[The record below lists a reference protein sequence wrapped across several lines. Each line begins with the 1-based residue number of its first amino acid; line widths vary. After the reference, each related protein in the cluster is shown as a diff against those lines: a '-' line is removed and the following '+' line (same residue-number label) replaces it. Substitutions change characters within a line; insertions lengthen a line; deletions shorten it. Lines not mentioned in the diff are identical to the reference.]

1 VTLVLAEKF
10 RSGAKCLALGMT
22 LSYLPVVPGS
32 AQAQEAAAP
41 ASDIVSTWFDTLNN
55 SDMVSTS
62 YGSIEP
68 GASPRNATVKNG
80 VITIEL
86 PADQAFK
93 AGDVTLRLSFDAIA
107 FTGLTQTGDEITADR
122 IEVPESFDVDM
133 TFKTKD
139 GTASAPSEP
148 KPDDSASAMQ
158 EAPDDGLKT
167 VGGQFHTSYRDI
179 LIEGLSV
186 PRALPGL
193 DLAKSDPMA
202 FARAIFDTTRKV
214 AIKRAFVTSATAT
227 STTPDVGS
235 TSATY
240 DNLSLIGMADGRIAE
255 EYVGEIRS
263 TETSPVIA
271 SNGVPQKIEVKAGPI
286 IARGVDLVPLAP
298 LFGAP
303 AETGRTV
310 LLDRE
315 EILNLQIS
323 GAEARGEIGGILLEN
338 ISVPKQEPL
347 RLFSLLE
354 KQGKGEPVSE
364 EDLGIAALE
373 AVGAFSL
380 GRLEVNGFE
389 VTADQGKASLR
400 RFLVRDLSGQGLG
413 EFALDD
419 FSISMTDQGNVEF
432 DHAGIS
438 GIDFPPIAALT
449 ALEGVDNPS
458 PQQIQDALPVIRNV
472 LVSSLGMTIPA
483 ENVSLGLDLF
493 ELTQGG
499 HVSKI
504 PTRTSL
510 IVDGLLIPT
519 EQITDESVKSL
530 LQSLNIEEL
539 SINESLSM
547 AWDPNTKDL
556 NIRDL
561 TIEMV
566 DGGTATLSLTLG
578 NVPETLFTNPETA
591 QVALASATFKKAN
604 LRVKGAEIVTAFLN
618 EESDKNQMSKEMLAE
633 GLVETLRGELGPL
646 AGTAFSEEFLA
657 ALRTF
662 LNNPDELAVTFEPA
676 APVPM
681 AEILGLV
688 MTSPQALPERLGAKG
703 VATATR

>member
-1 VTLVLAEKF
+1 MTLVLAEKF
-10 RSGAKCLALGMT
+10 RSGAKYLVLGTT
-22 LSYLPVVPGS
+22 LSCLPVVPGS
-32 AQAQEAAAP
+32 ALAQEAAAP
-41 ASDIVSTWFDTLNN
+41 ATDIVSMWFDTLNN

-68 GASPRNATVKNG
+68 GASPRNATVKDG

-122 IEVPESFDVDM
+122 IAVPESFDVDL
-133 TFKTKD
+133 TFKTND
-139 GTASAPSEP
+139 ATVSAPSEP

-158 EAPDDGLKT
+158 EAPDGQKT

-235 TSATY
+235 SSATY

-255 EYVGEIRS
+255 EYVGELRS

-303 AETGRTV
+303 AEPGRTV

-315 EILNLQIS
+315 EILNLEIS
-323 GAEARGEIGGILLEN
+323 GAEARGEIGGIMLEN

-472 LVSSLGMTIPA
+472 LVSSLGMTIPT

-504 PTRTSL
+504 PTRTSF

-519 EQITDESVKSL
+519 EQITDESVKTL

-539 SINESLSM
+539 AINESLSV

-556 NIRDL
+556 SIRDL

-578 NVPETLFTNPETA
+578 NVPETLFTNPEMA

-604 LRVKGAEIVTAFLN
+604 LRVKRAEIVTAFLKA
-618 EESDKNQMSKEMLAE
+618 ESAKNQMSKEMLAE
-633 GLVETLRGELGPL
+633 GLVETLRGELGPF

-662 LNNPDELAVTFEPA
+662 LNNPDELTVSFEPA

-688 MTSPQALPERLGAKG
+688 MTSPQALPERLGAKA
-703 VATATR
+703 VATAAQ